1 MKIKIVALA
10 LIAFIGV
17 NAQEKSTG
25 EKPKDKIVET
35 ETRIINVME
44 NGKMVQKKVM
54 VRTTQE
60 QTVKTDPSYE
70 GTIDAPR
77 VFPKTK
83 VSKVIYIDND
93 NDPFYDKESD
103 ISYYKQDGMSYNFNP
118 TNAGFEIVNAK
129 TNTKMGTARFSNN
142 AEVYLLDTEEYTGIG
157 YFRNGQFVIEYYDDK
172 GTLVVERFDD
182 KKM

>member
-1 MKIKIVALA
+1 MA

-60 QTVKTDPSYE
+60 QTVKTDPSMK
-70 GTIDAPR
+70 GPLML
-77 VFPKTK
+77 
-83 VSKVIYIDND
+83 
-93 NDPFYDKESD
+93 
-103 ISYYKQDGMSYNFNP
+103 Q
-118 TNAGFEIVNAK
+118 
-129 TNTKMGTARFSNN
+129 
-142 AEVYLLDTEEYTGIG
+142 G
-157 YFRNGQFVIEYYDDK
+157 YFLKPRYLKLFI
-172 GTLVVERFDD
+172 
-182 KKM
+182 

>member
-1 MKIKIVALA
+1 MKFKILVLA
-10 LIAFIGV
+10 LITFIGV
-17 NAQEKSTG
+17 NAQEKKSG

-44 NGKMVQKKVM
+44 NGEMIQKKIM
-54 VRTTQE
+54 VRTVKE
-60 QTVKTDPSYE
+60 QKIKTDPSHK
-70 GTIDAPR
+70 GKVNASR

-93 NDPFYDKESD
+93 NDPFYDQESN
-103 ISYYKQDGMSYNFNP
+103 ITYYKQNGMSYNFNP
-118 TNAGFEIVNAK
+118 INAGFEIIDAQTNA
-129 TNTKMGTARFSNN
+129 KMGTARFSNN

-157 YFRNGQFVIEYYDDK
+157 YFRNGQFVIEYYDDD
-172 GTLVVERFDD
+172 GTLVIERFDD